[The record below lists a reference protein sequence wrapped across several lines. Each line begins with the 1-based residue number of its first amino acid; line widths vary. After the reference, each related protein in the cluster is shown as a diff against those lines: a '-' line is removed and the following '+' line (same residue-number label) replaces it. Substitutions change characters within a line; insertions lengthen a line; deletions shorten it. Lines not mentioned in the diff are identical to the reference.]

1 MYELNKLN
9 NAINLATKKH
19 ADQVDKAGKP
29 YIEHC
34 LRVMAA
40 VETEHQ
46 KIVAI
51 LHDIIEDCGVTANE
65 LKTKYLIDPF
75 VVEDVVRL
83 TKIKDEDYFVYLRR
97 IKKSKTATVVKIA
110 DLKDNMDTSRYDHL
124 KLNPAEVAKIRN
136 RCDKYAEALKFL
148 TSG

>member
-1 MYELNKLN
+1 MYELS
-9 NAINLATKKH
+9 NAINLAVKKH
-19 ADQVDKAGKP
+19 ADQLDKAGKP

-51 LHDIIEDCGVTANE
+51 LHDVIEDCDITAND
-65 LKTKYLIDPF
+65 LRVKYLIDPF
-75 VVEDVVRL
+75 VVDDIVRL
-83 TKIKDEDYFVYLRR
+83 TKIKGEDYFAYLNRV
-97 IKKSKTATVVKIA
+97 KKSKTATAVKIA
-110 DLKDNMDTSRYDHL
+110 DLKDNMDTSGYGHL
-124 KLNPAEVAKIRN
+124 KLTPVDVAKIRN

>member
-1 MYELNKLN
+1 MCKLS

-19 ADQVDKAGKP
+19 AGQLDKAGKP

-51 LHDIIEDCGVTANE
+51 LHDVIEDCGVTADD
-65 LKTKYLIDPF
+65 LLIKHSVDRF
-75 VVEDVVRL
+75 VVDDVIKL
-83 TKIKDEDYFVYLRR
+83 TKIQGEDYFTYLGR
-97 IKKSKTATVVKIA
+97 IKKSKTATAVKIA
-110 DLKDNMDTSRYDHL
+110 DLRDNMDLSRYTGIFT
-124 KLNPAEVAKIRN
+124 PTMVEVAKVGKRQK
-136 RCDKYAEALKFL
+136 KYAEALRFL
-148 TSG
+148 TSD

>member
-1 MYELNKLN
+1 MYELN

-51 LHDIIEDCGVTANE
+51 LHDIIEDCEVTANE
-65 LKTKYLIDPF
+65 LRTKYLIDPF
-75 VVEDVVRL
+75 VVEDVIRL

-124 KLNPAEVAKIRN
+124 KLNPTEVAKIRN

-148 TSG
+148 TGD

>member
-1 MYELNKLN
+1 MYELN
-9 NAINLATKKH
+9 NAINLAIKKH

-51 LHDIIEDCGVTANE
+51 LHDIIEDCEVTANE
-65 LKTKYLIDPF
+65 LRTKYLIDPF
-75 VVEDVVRL
+75 VVEDVIRL

-97 IKKSKTATVVKIA
+97 IKKSKTATAVKIA
-110 DLKDNMDTSRYDHL
+110 DLKDNMDTSRYGHL
-124 KLNPAEVAKIRN
+124 KLNPAEAAKIRN